1 MPKKW
6 PSKSQWGQ
14 FLKILGKKEKKTF
27 FFLLLLSFSGLTFL
41 CLDLYFKNTVAKPA
55 EYGTYTEGVV
65 GSPRFINPIYAAA
78 SDVDRDLTE
87 LIYSGL
93 MKYDEQGKIVP
104 GLAKEYKTSEDG
116 KTFEFYLKENL
127 FWSDGEPITADDVI
141 FTIKTIQNAAFKS
154 PIRASWLGVKADKIS
169 DLGVRFELKNSS
181 AVFLEA
187 CTVKLLPEHIWKD
200 ISSQNFPLSIYNLK
214 PVGSGPY
221 KFKSLSQDEQNN
233 VKSLELV
240 ANDYYAGE
248 GPNIERINFIFFDT
262 EKDLVK
268 AANSKK
274 INGFSFSSIE
284 EYQKFKNKS
293 FLTYQISLPRYFA
306 VFFNQD
312 FGTKI
317 LADEKVRQALNYGT
331 NKQEIID
338 EVLLDM
344 GKKVDSPILPEIYG
358 MATPSSTYG
367 FDQERAKQLLTDAG
381 FIEKENGP
389 REKIL
394 KKNPAF
400 QFKTYLHL
408 GSQGTEVTELQKCL
422 ANTAA
427 VGPDIYP
434 GGEITGTFG
443 EKTKEAVIRF
453 QEKYSEDI
461 LVPNNLKQGNGEVKK
476 STQDKLNQ
484 LCSAPSQ
491 ENLTLSLKLYTV
503 DQPILKKVA
512 ELLKKQWEPLGVSVE
527 VTTFEIS
534 SLEEEIIKPRSYEML
549 LFGEVLGAVPDPF
562 PFWHSSQVRDPGL
575 NLTGFEDK
583 ESDKLLE
590 TSRQSLNEDERKTSL
605 EKFQNLLLADAPALF
620 LYNPNYIYMV
630 SKEIKGLDTKIMV
643 DFSQRFS
650 SVEKWYIKTKR
661 VWK

>member
-27 FFLLLLSFSGLTFL
+27 FFLLFFSLSGLAFL
-41 CLDLYFKNTVAKPA
+41 CLDLYFKNTEVRTAK
-55 EYGTYTEGVV
+55 YGTYTEGVV
-65 GSPRFINPIYAAA
+65 GSPRFINPIYSAA

-93 MKYDEQGKIVP
+93 MKYDNQGKIILD
-104 GLAKEYKTSEDG
+104 LANEYKPTEDG
-116 KTFEFYLKENL
+116 KTYEFYLKENL
-127 FWSDGEPITADDVI
+127 FWSDGEPLTADDII
-141 FTIKTIQNAAFKS
+141 FTIKTIQNPAFKS

-181 AVFLEA
+181 SVFLEA
-187 CTVKLLPEHIWKD
+187 CTIKLLPEHIWKD

-221 KFKSLSQDEQNN
+221 KFKALTQDEQNN

-240 ANDYYAGE
+240 ANNNYSGE
-248 GPNIERINFIFFDT
+248 GPNISKINFIFFDT
-262 EKDLVK
+262 EKNLIK

-293 FLTYQISLPRYFA
+293 FLAYQISLPRYFA
-306 VFFNQD
+306 VFFNQN
-312 FGTKI
+312 FGTKT

-338 EVLLDM
+338 EILL
-344 GKKVDSPILPEIYG
+344 GKGKTVDSPILPEIFG
-358 MATPSSTYG
+358 MATSSSIYE
-367 FDQERAKQLLTDAG
+367 FNQEKAKQLLTEAG
-381 FIEKENGP
+381 FLEKESGP
-389 REKIL
+389 REKVI

-400 QFKTYLHL
+400 QFKTYLHS

-422 ANTAA
+422 ANATA
-427 VGPDIYP
+427 VGSDIYP
-434 GGEITGTFG
+434 GGEITGFFG

-453 QEKYSEDI
+453 QEKYWEDI
-461 LVPNNLKQGNGEVKK
+461 LVPNNLKQGNGEVKQ

-491 ENLTLSLKLYTV
+491 ESLILTIKLYTV
-503 DQPILKKVA
+503 DQPTLKKVA
-512 ELLKKQWEPLGVSVE
+512 DLLKKQWEPLGVNLE
-527 VTTFEIS
+527 VTTFNIS
-534 SLEEEIIKPRSYEML
+534 ALEEEIIKPRNYEML
-549 LFGEVLGAVPDPF
+549 LFGEVLGAIPDPF
-562 PFWHSSQVRDPGL
+562 PFWHSSQVKDPGL
-575 NLTGFEDK
+575 NLTSFEDK
-583 ESDKLLE
+583 EGDKLLE
-590 TSRQSLNEDERKTSL
+590 TSRQSLDEEERKDSL
-605 EKFQNLLLADAPALF
+605 EKFQDILLANNPALF
-620 LYNPNYIYMV
+620 LYNPDY
-630 SKEIKGLDTKIMV
+630 
-643 DFSQRFS
+643 
-650 SVEKWYIKTKR
+650 
-661 VWK
+661 